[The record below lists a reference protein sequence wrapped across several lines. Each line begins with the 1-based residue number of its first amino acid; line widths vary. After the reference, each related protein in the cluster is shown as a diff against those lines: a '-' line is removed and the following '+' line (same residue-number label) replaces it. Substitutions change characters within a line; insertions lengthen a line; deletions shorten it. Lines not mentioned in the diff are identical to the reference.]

1 MAIDQIIVY
10 YLNVQVHTYL
20 LFFFKKSNGHL
31 HTDGPLS
38 QTTHH
43 IEILRDAQ
51 QFIAHNFPLIFL
63 PFDISIFKKMFVRFK
78 TMRKIHGMTI
88 KNLIKHIT
96 AEFKEY
102 LYTAEDISQCSGL
115 KNGKIVQ

>member
-1 MAIDQIIVY
+1 
-10 YLNVQVHTYL
+10 
-20 LFFFKKSNGHL
+20 
-31 HTDGPLS
+31 
-38 QTTHH
+38 
-43 IEILRDAQ
+43 
-51 QFIAHNFPLIFL
+51 
-63 PFDISIFKKMFVRFK
+63 MFVRFK

-102 LYTAEDISQCSGL
+102 LYTAEDISQFSGL